1 MPLKRTGL
9 QTIDLPLRPAVC
21 ASAAF
26 VGKKEGE
33 GPLGN
38 LFDHV
43 AQDELYGQDTFEL
56 AEKRLYLDAIRK
68 AIQKGGLKPENVQFL
83 LGGDLLNQIITASFS
98 ARELGIP
105 FIGLYGA
112 CSTMAESLC
121 LGSMLLDGEHAS
133 TVVCAASSHFC
144 TAERQYRYPLEF
156 GSQRPPT
163 AQWTVTGAG
172 AVLLT
177 LQPPVPPQAWVTRV
191 CMGRVVDLGV
201 NDDLRPRA
209 AGCACRRQRLRMQ
222 RLGTVRQPSARPP
235 AGRSQAHHLY
245 GHGRADERDQQP
257 AGRNHPRHRP
267 RCRAGVPQ
275 AIKKPGGK
283 SMSVLWMYLKVFLVG
298 GALCAVGELLVLRTR
313 LTPARILVCY
323 IIAGVLLSAIGVY
336 GPLADFAGAGATVPL
351 TGFGH
356 ALCQG
361 VMGAVDEIGL
371 IGAFTGGLSATA
383 GGIAAA
389 VFFGTLI
396 ALAFKPRAK

>member
-172 AVLLT
+172 AALLS
-177 LQPPVPPQAWVTRV
+177 LEPPVPPQARVTRV

-201 NDDLRPRA
+201 NDANNMGAAMAPAAADTLLALLADTHTQPADYDLIVTGDLGQVGRDLLLQLMRE
-209 AGCACRRQRLRMQ
+209 QRMPL
-222 RLGTVRQPSARPP
+222 
-235 AGRSQAHHLY
+235 
-245 GHGRADERDQQP
+245 DERIHRDCGLMIYDRERQDAHAGGSGCGCSASVLCASLLPALQQGDLKRIIFM
-257 AGRNHPRHRP
+257 ATG
-267 RCRAGVPQ
+267 AL
-275 AIKKPGGK
+275 
-283 SMSVLWMYLKVFLVG
+283 MSVTSSQQ
-298 GALCAVGELLVLRTR
+298 GETI
-313 LTPARILVCY
+313 P
-323 IIAGVLLSAIGVY
+323 
-336 GPLADFAGAGATVPL
+336 
-351 TGFGH
+351 
-356 ALCQG
+356 
-361 VMGAVDEIGL
+361 
-371 IGAFTGGLSATA
+371 
-383 GGIAAA
+383 GIAHA
-389 VFFGTLI
+389 VVLESPK
-396 ALAFKPRAK
+396 L